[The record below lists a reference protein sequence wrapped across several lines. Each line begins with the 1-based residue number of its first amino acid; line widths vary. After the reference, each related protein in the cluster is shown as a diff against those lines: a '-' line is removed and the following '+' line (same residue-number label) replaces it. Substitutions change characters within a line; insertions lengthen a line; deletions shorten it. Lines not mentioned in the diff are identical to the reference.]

1 MTEATSSV
9 VKPPA
14 VQPAKSRGRWAHAL
28 RHIFTH
34 FNGLVGITIVLVMV
48 LAALL
53 APWIAPYDP
62 AALVGKGLQGSSAE
76 HWLGTDNLGRDVLSR
91 VIWGARSSLTGGV
104 LATLVA
110 LAVAVPIGLT
120 AGYFRGWWDTIV
132 MRATDVSL
140 AFPFIV
146 LAVWLAAVLGPS
158 LINAALVIGISQMP
172 QQLRIARGEALAL
185 READYVTAARTDGG
199 RSFFILRRHV
209 LPNVMNTVVVQAALI
224 LPFAIITLAMLS
236 FLGLGVQP
244 PTADWGVMLTQAQSY
259 VSKDIMLAV
268 VPGLAIFFTAVG
280 FNLLGDSL
288 RDALDPRG
296 RR

>member
-1 MTEATSSV
+1 MTEATVASATVASRSAGRLRTTARYV
-9 VKPPA
+9 V
-14 VQPAKSRGRWAHAL
+14 
-28 RHIFTH
+28 TH
-34 FNGLVGITIVLVMV
+34 VNGATGLLIVTIMV
-48 LAALL
+48 LAAVL
-53 APWIAPYDP
+53 APLLAPYDP
-62 AALVGKGLQGSSAE
+62 GALVNKPLLGPSAA
-76 HWLGTDNLGRDVLSR
+76 HWLGTDSLGRDVLSR
-91 VIWGARSSLTGGV
+91 LMWGARSSLTGGV
-104 LATLVA
+104 LATLIAIV
-110 LAVAVPIGLT
+110 VAVPVGIT

-132 MRATDVSL
+132 MRSTDVSL

-158 LINAALVIGISQMP
+158 LTNAALVIGISQMP
-172 QQLRIARGEALAL
+172 QQIRIARGETLAL
-185 READYVTAARTDGG
+185 REMDYVTAAHTDGG
-199 RSFFILRRHV
+199 RSFFIMRRHV

-244 PTADWGVMLTQAQSY
+244 PTADWGVMLTQAQTY
-259 VSKDIMLAV
+259 ASKDLLLAV
-268 VPGLAIFFTAVG
+268 VPGLTIFVAAVG

>member
-1 MTEATSSV
+1 
-9 VKPPA
+9 
-14 VQPAKSRGRWAHAL
+14 L
-28 RHIFTH
+28 RTTFRYVLTH
-34 FNGLVGITIVLVMV
+34 VNGAAGLFIVTVMV
-48 LAALL
+48 LAAVL
-53 APWIAPYDP
+53 APLLAPYDP
-62 AALVGKGLQGSSAE
+62 GALVNKPLLGPSAA
-76 HWLGTDNLGRDVLSR
+76 HWLGTDSLGRDVLSR
-91 VIWGARSSLTGGV
+91 LMWGARSSLTGGV
-104 LATLVA
+104 LATLIAIV
-110 LAVAVPIGLT
+110 VAVPVGIT

-146 LAVWLAAVLGPS
+146 LAVWLAAALGPS
-158 LINAALVIGISQMP
+158 LTNAALVIGISQMP
-172 QQLRIARGEALAL
+172 QQIRIARGETLAL
-185 READYVTAARTDGG
+185 REMDYVTAAQTDGG
-199 RSFFILRRHV
+199 RSFFIMRRHV

-244 PTADWGVMLTQAQSY
+244 PTADWGVMLTQAQTY
-259 VSKDIMLAV
+259 ASKDLLLAV
-268 VPGLAIFFTAVG
+268 VPGLTIFLAAVG

>member
-1 MTEATSSV
+1 MTEAVAVPRSAGRVRTTARYV
-9 VKPPA
+9 V
-14 VQPAKSRGRWAHAL
+14 
-28 RHIFTH
+28 TH
-34 FNGLVGITIVLVMV
+34 VNGATGLFIVAVMV
-48 LAALL
+48 LAAVL
-53 APWIAPYDP
+53 APLLAPYDP
-62 AALVGKGLQGSSAE
+62 GALVGKPLLGPSAA
-76 HWLGTDNLGRDVLSR
+76 HWLGTDSLGRDVLSR
-91 VIWGARSSLTGGV
+91 LMWGARSSLTGGV
-104 LATLVA
+104 LATLIAIV
-110 LAVAVPIGLT
+110 VAVPIGIT

-158 LINAALVIGISQMP
+158 LTNAALVIGISQMP
-172 QQLRIARGEALAL
+172 QQIRIARGETLAL
-185 READYVTAARTDGG
+185 REMDYVTAAQTDGG
-199 RSFFILRRHV
+199 RSVFIMRRHV

-244 PTADWGVMLTQAQSY
+244 PTADWGVMLTQAQTY
-259 VSKDIMLAV
+259 ASKDLLLAV
-268 VPGLAIFFTAVG
+268 VPGLTIFLAAVG

>member
-1 MTEATSSV
+1 MTEANSSLTKSLAAKP
-9 VKPPA
+9 VKS
-14 VQPAKSRGRWAHAL
+14 KSRWGHTI
-28 RHIFTH
+28 RHIVTH
-34 FNGLVGITIVLVMV
+34 FNGIVGLTIVVVMV
-48 LAALL
+48 LAAIL
-53 APWIAPYDP
+53 APLISPYDP
-62 AALVGKGLQGSSAE
+62 AALIGTALEGSSGK
-76 HWLGTDNLGRDVLSR
+76 HWLGTDSLGRDVLSR
-91 VIWGARSSLTGGV
+91 VIWGARSSLAGGV
-104 LATLVA
+104 LATLIA
-110 LAVAVPIGLT
+110 LAVAVPIGIT
-120 AGYFRGWWDTIV
+120 AGYFRGWWDSVV

-244 PTADWGVMLTQAQSY
+244 PTADWGVMLTQAQGY
-259 VSKDIMLAV
+259 VSKDLMLAV